1 MRPSQIYGK
10 QVILSPLPAEMAM
23 YHGVSVEIATIDQF
37 AVAIRDTLVAIYE
50 GAERDIDL
58 STIEITTSR
67 TAFNTLDVQV
77 SVRGH

>member
-37 AVAIRDTLVAIYE
+37 AVSIRDALVAIYKD
-50 GAERDIDL
+50 AEQDIDL

>member
-1 MRPSQIYGK
+1 VRPSQIYGK

-37 AVAIRDTLVAIYE
+37 AVSIRDALVAIYKD
-50 GAERDIDL
+50 AEQDIDL

>member
-37 AVAIRDTLVAIYE
+37 AVAIRDALVAIYKD
-50 GAERDIDL
+50 AERDIDL